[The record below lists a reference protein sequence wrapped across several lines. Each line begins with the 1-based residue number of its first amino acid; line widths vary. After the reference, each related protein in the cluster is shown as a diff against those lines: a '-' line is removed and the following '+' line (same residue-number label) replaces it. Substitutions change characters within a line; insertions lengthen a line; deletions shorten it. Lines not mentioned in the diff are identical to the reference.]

1 MFLSHRTNG
10 KKERGNVVKRETDTE
25 YSKYFFSRRSKERQ
39 TFFHYTTHLRNVF
52 KALPE
57 VRLNSSGIFG
67 LGENLQQLIIRE
79 EVESWEGN
87 PLGLQIFTETFLHLL
102 Q

>member
-1 MFLSHRTNG
+1 M
-10 KKERGNVVKRETDTE
+10 VKRKTDTK
-25 YSKYFFSRRSKERQ
+25 YSKYFFSRSNLKLI
-39 TFFHYTTHLRNVF
+39 TTHLRNVF
-52 KALPE
+52 EALPV

-67 LGENLQQLIIRE
+67 LRENLQQLVIRE